1 MPKIRLNSF
10 CFLPVW
16 LVLLG
21 IIGVSPLSV
30 AASDPLA
37 ETQKLLDQ
45 LKLQP
50 EPKEFARVAND
61 VGPFIDGVR
70 QADPGVGKLKKLRGL
85 LGEMRGQTEKRL
97 ASIEN
102 ESQNSEAALERLYRS
117 QDWDD
122 LSFAL
127 AAFPYW
133 RAWMDLEIAKTIEDE
148 GLKTQAL
155 LPARKG
161 FRAASMQLFRP
172 GLVYGGWLG
181 LGYVEMEEGHHAR
194 AKQIFES
201 LENTLAT
208 EEDSPIRQAVSLEL
222 RLLEARTGEVR
233 PTKIGRKIDANE
245 AKILRIE
252 AFALL
257 QESRKTGGRP
267 TTAAE
272 RLRALIEAG
281 YLDQSLLSD
290 MMVYAQEIA
299 GVNVGPWTDL
309 AGGEFALQYDHF
321 YNAMQKY
328 EAFFRAVNPP
338 PGLDLDHYRYRWALA
353 AYKAEIYQPAVD
365 ILEKLQRKKDLSD
378 ELDKATAKLL
388 YAVYAAREA
397 SGGSIAN
404 RKSLRVAAQR
414 YVSKS
419 PDDKDADAARL
430 MIAQTS
436 SNASTALQ
444 SLNAIKSSSKLS
456 GDVERTAYQII
467 ARDFSAKIARNQTKL
482 AVGLAKKGI
491 AAFQKLP
498 KADKADTFNFAIV
511 LQMRALADP
520 NPEDVLKALDFIE
533 KKDHSNLDI
542 RKALIWSRLQL
553 YNRLGDRTKVTDY
566 VRSLAADGVPSWQME
581 FLYPWV
587 ADLEDIPWQLEL
599 ARFLHPAVKNQP
611 DMDRRLWVLIIK
623 DLMETG
629 ENAAGY
635 DEALAFS
642 KAHPASGDAW
652 QLLGQTAELTERP
665 FEADR
670 AWQVITDKAVPT
682 MAIWWDGML
691 SRVRIRTQST
701 RPEEACPLIAEMTK
715 SAEFVPGNLKPELE
729 RARAESRCV
738 LETASAEP

>member
-10 CFLPVW
+10 CLLPVW

-201 LENTLAT
+201 LENALAT

-635 DEALAFS
+635 DEARAFS

>member
-30 AASDPLA
+30 AATDPLA

-201 LENTLAT
+201 LENALAT

-520 NPEDVLKALDFIE
+520 NPEEVLKALDFIE

-629 ENAAGY
+629 ENAAAY

>member
-201 LENTLAT
+201 LENALAT

-520 NPEDVLKALDFIE
+520 NPEEVLKALDFIE

-629 ENAAGY
+629 ENAAAY

-652 QLLGQTAELTERP
+652 QLLGQSAELTERP

>member
-21 IIGVSPLSV
+21 IIGVRPLSV

-201 LENTLAT
+201 LENALAT

-257 QESRKTGGRP
+257 HESRKTGGRP

-520 NPEDVLKALDFIE
+520 NPEEVLKALDFIE

-629 ENAAGY
+629 ENAAAY

>member
-201 LENTLAT
+201 LENALAT

-520 NPEDVLKALDFIE
+520 NPEEVLKALDFIE

-629 ENAAGY
+629 ENAAAY

>member
-21 IIGVSPLSV
+21 VIGVTPLSM

-201 LENTLAT
+201 LENALAT
-208 EEDSPIRQAVSLEL
+208 EDDSPIRQAVSLEL

-520 NPEDVLKALDFIE
+520 NPEEVLKALDFIE

-629 ENAAGY
+629 ENAAAY

-701 RPEEACPLIAEMTK
+701 RPEEACPLIAEMAK
-715 SAEFVPGNLKPELE
+715 SAEFVPGNLKPDLE

-738 LETASAEP
+738 LETASAEQ

>member
-1 MPKIRLNSF
+1 MPKIRVNPF
-10 CFLPVW
+10 CLLPVW

-21 IIGVSPLSV
+21 VIGVTPFSM

-70 QADPGVGKLKKLRGL
+70 QADPGVEQLKKLRGL

-201 LENTLAT
+201 LENALAT

-553 YNRLGDRTKVTDY
+553 YKRLGDRTKVTDY

-587 ADLEDIPWQLEL
+587 ADLDDIPRQLEL

-629 ENAAGY
+629 ENAAAY

>member
-201 LENTLAT
+201 LENALAT

-629 ENAAGY
+629 ENAAAY